1 MNYYISDMN
10 SQNRINSIVFRPD
23 TWDDYSFRTTFQGIL
38 HLTLNYVSNIGASQY
53 CKIH

>member
-23 TWDDYSFRTTFQGIL
+23 TWDDYSFRTTFQAL
-38 HLTLNYVSNIGASQY
+38 LMW
-53 CKIH
+53 IHKE

>member
-23 TWDDYSFRTTFQGIL
+23 TWDDYSFRTTFQA
-38 HLTLNYVSNIGASQY
+38 TYVDSQGVSKNLGSVKIGM
-53 CKIH
+53 

>member
-23 TWDDYSFRTTFQGIL
+23 TWVIIVLELRFKL
-38 HLTLNYVSNIGASQY
+38 LMW
-53 CKIH
+53 IHKE